1 MPVCNNCS
9 LPFEGNYCSHC
20 GQKASVGRLRMHEIV
35 HDLVHAVTHA
45 EKGIVRL
52 AKELLFFPGKLYAG
66 YFSGKRKTYFS
77 PVAFFLL
84 LMGLALFFGDKL
96 IRYEGAVAGRS
107 NQFELTLF
115 SLQKIRYLVF
125 IPLISLLTLAF
136 FHKRFNLAECLAFW
150 FLCMGMVVLVELISY
165 LFQFC
170 FIHIRHPIQY
180 YTDWLVFILIL
191 VHLFA
196 VFPKGKIVNNFIC
209 VLLGLSTYFL
219 LVYIY
224 KFLGHLKGFEA
235 DFNFWHIIQ
244 QVFS

>member
-1 MPVCNNCS
+1 MPVCNNCN
-9 LPFEGNYCSHC
+9 LAFEGKYCSHC
-20 GQKASVGRLRMHEIV
+20 GQKASVGRLSLHEII
-35 HDLVHAVTHA
+35 HDAVHAVTHA

-52 AKELLFFPGKLYAG
+52 AKELLFSPHRLYTA
-66 YFSGKRKTYFS
+66 YFSGKRKTYFN
-77 PVAFFLL
+77 PVSFFLIL
-84 LMGLALFFGDKL
+84 IGLALFFGDKL
-96 IRYEGAVAGRS
+96 IRYEGAVSGRNIQLEVS
-107 NQFELTLF
+107 LF

-125 IPLISLLTLAF
+125 IPLISLLTWAF
-136 FHKRFNLAECLAFW
+136 FHKRFNLAECFTFW

-165 LFQFC
+165 AIQFC
-170 FIHIRHPIQY
+170 FIRNWYPIQY

-196 VFPKGKIVNNFIC
+196 VFPGRKFVNWLVC
-209 VLLGLSTYFL
+209 VLIGLSTYFL

-224 KFLGHLKGFEA
+224 KFLGHLKGVKT